1 MKLKSIKRRVA
12 TVSVELCLAVI
23 TVSIIWV
30 YFDTSKAI
38 NDVNDARL
46 EDLSESFLKV
56 LVMTDPSVLGEN
68 QDMAPEDM
76 LAQITSKTS
85 PEDKLEQWSS
95 EKLLKDDFAYLLLN
109 RQGSVL
115 ANSAN
120 APPVDLDL
128 MRRPGLNDIKDHQKG
143 NTWRGVTMVLTQ
155 PKSGELLWLWLGED
169 KQLRGKIE
177 NKIAMP
183 AIVPLLVTTPL
194 LCVLLVLFTYHLF
207 APISRLE
214 KEISEKS
221 IDNLSHVNISDVPT
235 EIDGL
240 VKRLNFLFDQVDAA
254 WQREK
259 RFNQDAA
266 HELRTPLAV
275 IKLNAQNALK
285 TDNAVEKN
293 HDLAQIEESIVRSER
308 TIEQLLTLAK
318 VESGLTV
325 DLDKPVDVVALLRS
339 VIAELVPLALKQN
352 QEMMLD
358 AEFESCVIQ
367 GNDIFL
373 NCLFRNLI
381 DNAIRYSGDGTSIWA
396 EIVPSHD
403 SVQIIISDSGRGMSE
418 QDIERIFDRFYRARE
433 TQNKVQ
439 GAGLGMAIVERV
451 ITLHNGTII
460 IQAQHPGLAFIITL
474 PFQRS
479 ETQTLTTET

>member
-12 TVSVELCLAVI
+12 AVSVELCLAVI
-23 TVSIIWV
+23 TVSIAWV

-38 NDVNDARL
+38 NEVNDARL

-56 LVMTDPSVLGEN
+56 LVMTDPSVLGEA
-68 QDMAPEDM
+68 QDMEPEEM

-95 EKLLKDDFAYLLLN
+95 EKLLKDDFSYLLLDA
-109 RQGSVL
+109 QGSVL
-115 ANSAN
+115 ANSSN
-120 APPVDLDL
+120 APPVDLVL
-128 MRRPGLNDIKDHQKG
+128 MRQPGLNDIKDQKQ
-143 NTWRGVTMVLTQ
+143 NNIWRGITMVLTQ
-155 PKSGELLWLWLGED
+155 PKTGELLWLWLGED
-169 KQLRGKIE
+169 KHLRSKIE
-177 NKIAMP
+177 NKISMP

-194 LCVLLVLFTYHLF
+194 LCILLVLFTYHLF

-214 KEISEKS
+214 KEIAEKS
-221 IDNLSHVNISDVPT
+221 IDNLSHVNISNVPT

-285 TDNAVEKN
+285 TENIDEKN
-293 HDLAQIEESIVRSER
+293 HDLAQIEQSIIRSER

-318 VESGLTV
+318 IESGLTV
-325 DLDKPVDVVALLRS
+325 DLTRPVDVVSLLRC
-339 VIAELVPLALKQN
+339 VIAELVPLALKQG
-352 QEMMLD
+352 QEIMLD
-358 AEFESCVIQ
+358 ATQDHYLIQ

-381 DNAIRYSGDGTSIWA
+381 DNAIRYSGEGSNILA
-396 EIVPSHD
+396 EVVPNNGHVKIV
-403 SVQIIISDSGRGMSE
+403 ISDSGRGMSE
-418 QDIERIFDRFYRARE
+418 EDIERIFERFFRARE
-433 TQNKVQ
+433 TQNQVQ
-439 GAGLGMAIVERV
+439 GVGLGMAIVERV
-451 ITLHNGTII
+451 IALHEGTISVWP
-460 IQAQHPGLAFIITL
+460 QDPGLAFIVTL
-474 PFQRS
+474 PNQRS
-479 ETQTLTTET
+479 IDQVEVVSL

>member
-1 MKLKSIKRRVA
+1 MKSIKRRVA

-38 NDVNDARL
+38 NNVNDARL

-68 QDMAPEDM
+68 QDMSPEDM
-76 LAQITSKTS
+76 LAQIKSKTS

-109 RQGSVL
+109 RHGSVL
-115 ANSAN
+115 AQSSN
-120 APPVDLDL
+120 APPVDLSL
-128 MRRPGLNDIKDHQKG
+128 MRQPGLNDIKDQSQG
-143 NTWRGVTMVLTQ
+143 NTWRGITMVLTQ
-155 PKSGELLWLWLGED
+155 PKTGELLWLWLGED

-183 AIVPLLVTTPL
+183 AIVPLLVATPL
-194 LCVLLVLFTYHLF
+194 LCLLLVLFTYHLF

-275 IKLNAQNALK
+275 IKLNAQNAIK
-285 TDNAVEKN
+285 TENAQEKN
-293 HDLAQIEESIVRSER
+293 HDLEQIEQSIVRSER

-318 VESGLTV
+318 VESGLIV
-325 DLDKPVDVVALLRS
+325 DLNKPVDVVSLLRC
-339 VIAELVPLALKQN
+339 VIAELVPLALKQD
-352 QEMMLD
+352 QEITFD
-358 AEFESCVIQ
+358 AAIDSYFIQ

-381 DNAIRYSGDGTSIWA
+381 DNAIRYSGEGTRIWA
-396 EIVPSHD
+396 EIIPTSD
-403 SVQIIISDSGRGMSE
+403 SVKIVISDSGRGMSE
-418 QDIERIFDRFYRARE
+418 EDIERIFDRFFRSRQ

-451 ITLHNGTII
+451 IALHNGTISVI
-460 IQAQHPGLAFIITL
+460 PQKPGLAFIVTL
-474 PFQRS
+474 PTQRDKERS
-479 ETQTLTTET
+479 ITSI